1 MIKYIVVF
9 VSILSLTYAYMPS
22 EPNSYNAEH
31 KFVLRPITDLDNAR
45 QESTHSFDVRH
56 YQLNLNVPMTSIA
69 YSGVELIKF
78 VPRQANFD
86 TFNLN
91 FVNLTCDSVKRAGNN
106 LTFLANSNRLK
117 ITLDRV
123 FSIGETCLVDI
134 FYRRLTGSNTYGVYY
149 YPRGTNPAIIYTTTE
164 PIDSRYWFPCF
175 DENWDKAEQGCEI
188 NVTVPD
194 SFVVCSNGLL
204 DSLRTSGGWKTFYW
218 NEHYPISTYLMT
230 FTASIY
236 ATYSHWFHPSPS
248 ESIEVKYYIWRN
260 DSTRSVS
267 AFAHV
272 VDMLQFFSSNTM
284 YGPYPFEKYGMNAVS
299 PFQWGGMEN
308 QTMTMIHRQWL
319 SGDDD
324 GIAHEMSHMWW
335 GDKTTCFSWANV
347 WLNEGFATY
356 SASMYD
362 EHLQGHSYFISLMN
376 QDAQSYFQEDLTY
389 RVPIYNQSINNL
401 FSYGTTYCK
410 GSWIQHMLRYVES
423 DTTSTHG
430 IFFQSMRVYGD
441 SFRYGN
447 ATTNDYCRIHEN
459 MTGRD
464 FDWFFNEWVYQAG
477 YPKYRLGWHIDS
489 LAGRYR
495 VITTISQ
502 VNGNNAP
509 AVFHMPVQIKFSASG
524 FDTLVVMP
532 INNGP
537 QIDTFN
543 IAFWPTSVVL
553 DPYSWLLKQVTY
565 LSVEEEAAENNHKPL
580 WNIYPNP
587 SRGQIKISYNLPSG
601 QNALISVYNRNGQ
614 IVRRFATNMHG
625 YQIWDGKDE
634 LGKQVSSGVYFIKL
648 TTPNKSYSEKI
659 IFFQ

>member
-9 VSILSLTYAYMPS
+9 VSILSLTYAFMPLES
-22 EPNSYNAEH
+22 DGYNPEH
-31 KFVLRPITDLDNAR
+31 KFVLRPITETDNSR
-45 QESTHSFDVRH
+45 MDSTHSFDVRH
-56 YQLNLNVPMTSIA
+56 YQLNLNVPMTSGA
-69 YSGVELIKF
+69 YSGLERLKF
-78 VPRQANFD
+78 VPCVANFD

-91 FVNLTCDSVKRAGNN
+91 FVNLVCDSVKRAGNN

-134 FYRRLTGSNTYGVYY
+134 FFRRLAGANTYGVYY

-194 SFVVCSNGLL
+194 SFIVCSNGLL
-204 DSLRTSGGWKTFYW
+204 DSVRTSGGWKTFYW
-218 NEHYPISTYLMT
+218 RESYPISTYLMT
-230 FTASIY
+230 FTSSIY
-236 ATYSHWFHPSPS
+236 ATYSHWFRPTPS
-248 ESIEVKYYIWRN
+248 ESIEVKYYMWRN

-267 AFAHV
+267 AFANV
-272 VDMLQFFSSNTM
+272 IDMMQFFSSNDM

-308 QTMTMIHRQWL
+308 QTMTMIHRSWL
-319 SGDDD
+319 YGDDD
-324 GIAHEMSHMWW
+324 GIAHELSHMWY
-335 GDKTTCFSWANV
+335 GDKITCFGWANV

-356 SASMYD
+356 SDAIYMR
-362 EHLQGHSYFISLMN
+362 HLNGQSSFITMMN
-376 QDAQSYFQEDLTY
+376 QRAQSYFQEDITY
-389 RVPIYNQSINNL
+389 RVPLYNMAINNL
-401 FSYGTTYCK
+401 FTWGHTYCK
-410 GSWIQHMLRYVES
+410 ASWVQHMLRYLEG
-423 DTTSTHG
+423 DTTSTNG
-430 IFFQSMRVYGD
+430 IFFQTMRVYAD
-441 SFRYGN
+441 SFQYGN
-447 ATTNDYCRIHEN
+447 TTTNDYRRIHEQ
-459 MTGRD
+459 MTGRN

-489 LAGRYR
+489 SSSRFQ

-502 VNGNNAP
+502 VNGSNAP
-509 AVFHMPVQIKFSASG
+509 VVFHMPIQIKFSASG

-537 QIDTFN
+537 ETDTFN

-553 DPYSWLLKQVTY
+553 DPNSWLLKQVTY
-565 LSVEEEAAENNHKPL
+565 LSVEEEAAESNHKPL

-614 IVRRFATNMHG
+614 IIRRFSTNIHG
-625 YQIWDGKDE
+625 YQVWDGKDE

-648 TTPNKSYSEKI
+648 TTSNKSYSEKI